1 MYSRKFLDFLR
12 RIKLQF
18 SHPECLT
25 GEDRAADEGAASN
38 RYPRAYDRYVSNLIE
53 CRKNEIIYEYIHFDD
68 KTHIGPFRPY
78 FDWLSEKN
86 VVKVVP
92 YSKGYGDRN
101 GIAGENSN
109 LLRSLT
115 PLIHDQVV
123 IVSEN
128 DINTISLHKVSSKR
142 EVPAVILSYLL
153 AGQHVVYVPRG
164 TRSVRVVLGKA
175 NENSLDFVTKNLSES
190 HSRSK
195 TDYTL
200 KLDDEYPIY
209 FGPNNKVLR
218 HLLLMSSSITDLEKT
233 FNESYIFLT
242 RIHCGWI

>member
-1 MYSRKFLDFLR
+1 
-12 RIKLQF
+12 
-18 SHPECLT
+18 
-25 GEDRAADEGAASN
+25 
-38 RYPRAYDRYVSNLIE
+38 
-53 CRKNEIIYEYIHFDD
+53 
-68 KTHIGPFRPY
+68 
-78 FDWLSEKN
+78 
-86 VVKVVP
+86 
-92 YSKGYGDRN
+92 
-101 GIAGENSN
+101 
-109 LLRSLT
+109 
-115 PLIHDQVV
+115 
-123 IVSEN
+123 VSEN